1 MSRWDMFVST
11 LAAGFGWRFALR
23 MALEVSTMSTPNV
36 FVCGRCGK
44 RFEWTCSNASA
55 NQKNATD
62 E

>member
-1 MSRWDMFVST
+1 MSDKAME
-11 LAAGFGWRFALR
+11 AAERELCL
-23 MALEVSTMSTPNV
+23 ALEVSTTSTPNV